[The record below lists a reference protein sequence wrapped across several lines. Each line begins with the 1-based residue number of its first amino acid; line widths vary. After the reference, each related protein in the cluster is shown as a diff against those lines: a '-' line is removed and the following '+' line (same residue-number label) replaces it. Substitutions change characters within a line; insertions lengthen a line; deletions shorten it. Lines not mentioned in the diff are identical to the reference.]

1 MPDAQDQRDPSKY
14 LSLVQANA
22 SDGPRTVLLLCA
34 HAKAFPCP
42 GQSVPFTVRA
52 TLPQILKRVE
62 AILYAPTAEEGRQIL
77 IDTQQEFA
85 GQVFLEEDEAA
96 AQVSGATGEC
106 WPA

>member
-1 MPDAQDQRDPSKY
+1 MQP
-14 LSLVQANA
+14 NA
-22 SDGPRTVLLLCA
+22 SDGPRTLLLPCVLA
-34 HAKAFPCP
+34 RAFPCS
-42 GQSVPFTVRA
+42 GQSVPFTVLA

-96 AQVSGATGEC
+96 AQVSGDTGEC